1 MSRRAP
7 RLKWHM
13 LRRRRSDPAFLRENL
28 DAALRA
34 GAACEVDIVF
44 SADGHALC
52 LHDLD
57 LDRETTG
64 RGSAAGATRAQIER
78 LKQRGAR
85 GEALDS
91 APLFLDEIV
100 ARAKRAGASAPGA
113 IQLDVKAPLASLGD
127 DVLLRLRAT
136 LGDRAPLFIAG
147 GYDWQAILRLRDA
160 IPGLAA
166 GFDPLALYPRT
177 LGLDADACRA
187 LGERTLA
194 IAPDASTFYLEGD
207 LVLAALDRGVNLIET
222 VRANGAAVD
231 VWTFD
236 ADRPN
241 LHRDLGRAIEAGCDQ
256 ITSNDPDALASL
268 IGDLAA

>member
-28 DAALRA
+28 DAALRT

-44 SADGHALC
+44 SADGHAFC

-64 RGSAAGATRAQIER
+64 RNSAASATRAEIER

-100 ARAKRAGASAPGA
+100 ARAKHAGASAPGA
-113 IQLDVKAPLASLGD
+113 IQLDVKAPLASLSE

-136 LGDRAPLFIAG
+136 LGDQAPLFIAG
-147 GYDWQAILRLRDA
+147 GYDWQAILRLRAA
-160 IPGLAA
+160 IPGLEA

-207 LVLAALDRGVNLIET
+207 LVLAALDCGVNLIEA

-241 LHRDLGRAIEAGCDQ
+241 LHRDLGRAIDAGCDQ